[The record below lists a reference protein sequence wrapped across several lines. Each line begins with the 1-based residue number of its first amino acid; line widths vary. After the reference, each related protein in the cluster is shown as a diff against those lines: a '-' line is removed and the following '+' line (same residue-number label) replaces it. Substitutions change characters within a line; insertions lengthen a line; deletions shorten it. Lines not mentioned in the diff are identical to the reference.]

1 MTGPEI
7 MTIEEVAK
15 YLRVSERTV
24 YDWANRNEIPCGKL
38 GTSWRFKRSEIEEWV
53 NSRLTA
59 PKSPEPLPLSLEHL
73 VRAERVLVL
82 DETTK
87 AEVLNRMINNLAE
100 APQVKNRDELAEAIF
115 QREQLMST
123 GIGMRV
129 AIPHVRL
136 RSVSELVMTVALC
149 RNEVADYESLDG
161 LPVRLLFMIAAR
173 HDQHAQHIKTLAA
186 ISTLIRDS
194 IRVAQIMN
202 TETPETLFALLA
214 GKEANDVR

>member
-1 MTGPEI
+1 MSEPEI
-7 MTIEEVAK
+7 MTIEEVAR

-38 GTSWRFKRSEIEEWV
+38 GTSWRFKRSEIERWV
-53 NSRLTA
+53 NSRLTT

-87 AEVLNRMINNLAE
+87 TEVLTRMADNLAQ
-100 APQVKNRDELAEAIF
+100 APQVKNRDELADAIF
-115 QREQLMST
+115 RREKLMST

-136 RSVSELVMTVALC
+136 RSVSELVMSVALC
-149 RNEVADYESLDG
+149 RNEISDYESLDG
-161 LPVRLLFMIAAR
+161 LPVRLVFMIAAR
-173 HDQHAQHIKTLAA
+173 HDQHAQHIKTLSA
-186 ISTLIRDS
+186 ISTLIRDHE
-194 IRVAQIMN
+194 RVEQIMN
-202 TETPETLFALLA
+202 AETPDRLFALL
-214 GKEANDVR
+214 GGQGG